1 MPLMATLAAIPE
13 PALMQAWPRLLV
25 ACSLSLLLHLALLL
39 GIPVN
44 PAGGVP
50 GAMSTVYARLEPSAP
65 AIAADSTAP
74 APGTVRVPA
83 GKTPLPASEETRPK
97 PAETKAGS
105 KPATAPAS
113 SAGLELPLLRDPA
126 YYPASQLDV
135 YPRPLTPIQLPY
147 PQTAAAG
154 RVDGRLSL
162 QLLIDE
168 SGVVTEVSVVAAEPA
183 GYFEETTRSV
193 LRGARFSP
201 GMQQG
206 RAVKSRV
213 LLQVKYVHGDSAGAG
228 R

>member
-1 MPLMATLAAIPE
+1 MATLAAIPD
-13 PALMQAWPRLLV
+13 PALKQAWSRLLV

-50 GAMSTVYARLEPSAP
+50 NVVSLIYARLEPSVP
-65 AIAADSTAP
+65 AAAADSGIAAPETARAP
-74 APGTVRVPA
+74 AD
-83 GKTPLPASEETRPK
+83 KTPLPASAEAKPK
-97 PAETKAGS
+97 AAETKAGS
-105 KPATAPAS
+105 KPATAPAPG
-113 SAGLELPLLRDPA
+113 AGLELPLLRDPA

-135 YPRPLTPIQLPY
+135 YPRPLAPIRLPY

-162 QLLIDE
+162 LLLIDE
-168 SGVVTEVSVVAAEPA
+168 SGAVTEVSVVAAEPA
-183 GYFEETTRSV
+183 GYFEEAARSV
-193 LRGARFSP
+193 FRSARFSP

-213 LLQVKYVHGDSAGAG
+213 LLQIKYVHSDSAGAG